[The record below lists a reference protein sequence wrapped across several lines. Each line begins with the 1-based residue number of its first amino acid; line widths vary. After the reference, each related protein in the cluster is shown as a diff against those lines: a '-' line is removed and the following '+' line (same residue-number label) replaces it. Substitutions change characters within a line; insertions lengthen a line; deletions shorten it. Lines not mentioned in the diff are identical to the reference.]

1 MALPAPATAPG
12 AAMPE
17 AGAAVVD
24 LSRSLR
30 QRLSLPASDA
40 ADRSGGAQQLCK
52 LFMLGKPH
60 SADCQASIDAQR
72 IEA

>member
-1 MALPAPATAPG
+1 
-12 AAMPE
+12 MPE

-30 QRLSLPASDA
+30 QRLSLPAADGA
-40 ADRSGGAQQLCK
+40 ADGSGGAQQLCK

-60 SADCQASIDAQR
+60 SAACQARPFRRADAQQ
-72 IEA
+72 AAA

>member
-1 MALPAPATAPG
+1 
-12 AAMPE
+12 MPE

-30 QRLSLPASDA
+30 QRLSLPSAEDGA
-40 ADRSGGAQQLCK
+40 AGRSGGAQQLCK

-60 SADCQASIDAQR
+60 AADCQARRRAAR
-72 IEA
+72 IRAAKTRATAVC